1 MGTFG
6 LGLGLG
12 FSNRRLPFN
21 PVYALFGSGE
31 PGYIIP
37 WLPGTVWK
45 DTAGTVPCTAPDDL
59 IARADD
65 ISGNGNHFIQATE
78 GKRPKWQTDGT
89 YYWALAD
96 GAATAMAT
104 ASAVDFSTSDKLSIW
119 AGFRKASD
127 ASLGVV
133 LETSPNAITVPGT
146 AAIIAPAANGSTS
159 IGFTARGDAAVG
171 GRNGASV
178 AAPATLVVSCG
189 FDIAGAALT
198 TEIFPRINGAVPTL
212 VSAGSTLGGGNF
224 SNAVQ
229 HIAARSGTAFY
240 FNGRIYP
247 LIARGGP
254 LPSAELNAKT
264 EGWVNDLTGAY

>member
-1 MGTFG
+1 MGS
-6 LGLGLG
+6 LGLRLGLFG
-12 FSNRRLPFN
+12 YNIRAPFN
-21 PVYALFGSGE
+21 PRYALFNSGQ

-45 DTAGTVPCTAPDDL
+45 DTAGTVPCTAQDDL

-65 ISGNGNHFIQATE
+65 ISGNGNHFIQAVE
-78 GKRPKWQTDGT
+78 GKRFKWQTDGSK
-89 YYWALAD
+89 YWALAD
-96 GAATAMAT
+96 GVATTMAT
-104 ASAVDFSTSDKLSIW
+104 ASAVDFSSSDKLALW

-127 ASLGVV
+127 ASIGIV
-133 LETSPNAITVPGT
+133 LETSTNAIAVPGT

-189 FDIAGAALT
+189 FDIAGASLAA
-198 TEIFPRINGAVPTL
+198 EIFPRINGAVPTL

-224 SNAVQ
+224 GNTVHNMGGRGAGGLFFS
-229 HIAARSGTAFY
+229 
-240 FNGRIYP
+240 GRIYP
-247 LIARGGP
+247 VIARLGQ
-254 LPSAELNAKT
+254 LPSADLNAKT
-264 EGWVNDLTGAY
+264 EGWVNDLTGGY